1 MRGGRIKMH
10 LLYCEVIKIL
20 PQVVEELDSQNLP
33 QPVEKLCSIPW
44 GYHIVSE
51 NFLLLQT

>member
-1 MRGGRIKMH
+1 MH